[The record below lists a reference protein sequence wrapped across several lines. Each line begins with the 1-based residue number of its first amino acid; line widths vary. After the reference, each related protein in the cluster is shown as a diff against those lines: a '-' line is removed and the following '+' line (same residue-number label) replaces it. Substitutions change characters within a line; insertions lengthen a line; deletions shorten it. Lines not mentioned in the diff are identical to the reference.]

1 MAAKKWLAAL
11 VGAAAVYW
19 VYSKYRFSQG
29 VSFVISRVGLGG
41 SFLDPQINIEVTLYN
56 PTAFQTELSNVMA
69 QLYLASGLKI
79 ADVYYNKKTIIK
91 ANSQVNL
98 PFVAVTT
105 LEGAITSIR
114 EIISS
119 RKADF
124 RLAGTA
130 QVDGVLLPFDIK
142 YSFNGF

>member
-11 VGAAAVYW
+11 FGAAAVYW
-19 VYSKYRFSQG
+19 VYSKYRFSKGITYAISKIG
-29 VSFVISRVGLGG
+29 VGG
-41 SFLDPQINIEVTLYN
+41 SFLDPQINIEVTIYN

>member
-41 SFLDPQINIEVTLYN
+41 SFLDPQINIEVTIYN

-119 RKADF
+119 KKADF

>member
-11 VGAAAVYW
+11 FGAAAVYW

-41 SFLDPQINIEVTLYN
+41 SILDPQINIEVTIYN

>member
-19 VYSKYRFSQG
+19 VYSKYRFSKG
-29 VSFVISRVGLGG
+29 VSFVISKVGIGG
-41 SFLDPQINIEVTLYN
+41 TFFDPQINIEVTIYN
-56 PTAFQTELSNVMA
+56 PTSFRTELSNLRA

-79 ADVYYNKKTIIK
+79 ADVFYNNRTVIM
-91 ANSQVNL
+91 ANSQAVL
-98 PFVAVTT
+98 PLVAVTT
-105 LEGAITSIR
+105 LEGAITSIQ
-114 EIISS
+114 ELLTSNN
-119 RKADF
+119 ADF

-142 YSFNGF
+142 YSFNGI

>member
-19 VYSKYRFSQG
+19 VYSKYRFSQS

-41 SFLDPQINIEVTLYN
+41 SILDPQINIEVTIYN

>member
-1 MAAKKWLAAL
+1 MAAKKGLAAL

-41 SFLDPQINIEVTLYN
+41 SILDPQINIEVTIYN

>member
-1 MAAKKWLAAL
+1 MAAKKWIAAL

-41 SFLDPQINIEVTLYN
+41 SFLDPQINIEVTIYN
-56 PTAFQTELSNVMA
+56 PTAFQTELSNVIA

>member
-19 VYSKYRFSQG
+19 IYSKYRFSQG

-41 SFLDPQINIEVTLYN
+41 SFLDPQINIEVTIYN

>member
-41 SFLDPQINIEVTLYN
+41 SILDPQINIEVTIYN

-69 QLYLASGLKI
+69 QLYLESGLKI